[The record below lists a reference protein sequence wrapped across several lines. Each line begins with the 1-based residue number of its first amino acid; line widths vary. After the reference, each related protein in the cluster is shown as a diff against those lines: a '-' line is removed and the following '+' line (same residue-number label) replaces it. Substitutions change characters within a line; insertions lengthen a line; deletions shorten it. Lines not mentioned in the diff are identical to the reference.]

1 LTKCKGTCN
10 EAEHSS
16 AGTLESIQKMVIHQF
31 LSRST
36 MKEFSTLNLKTKHS
50 ELNTESDINRLLK
63 VVSVRLGAGE
73 M

>member
-1 LTKCKGTCN
+1 
-10 EAEHSS
+10 
-16 AGTLESIQKMVIHQF
+16 
-31 LSRST
+31 